1 VTRLNRS
8 LPDELELPWPKWERT
23 GFALAVL
30 GLSIF
35 YLWTLGRPSLWLD
48 EAWEANYYVGI
59 TDAPWYNRPILYMG
73 IVRVLATVFGHSE
86 LVLRLLPC
94 AAGIAAVAGTYVLAR
109 GWLGRDRAVL
119 AAGLLSIAPPFLLA
133 AHQLKHYTLDA
144 LATVALLYAYE
155 RFRRSTGSRALV
167 AYVAVAVV
175 SFGLSFTSPFV
186 VAAIAAI
193 EVARRRGDLRGT
205 TPFVAATAV
214 AAVVFFILFAV
225 FYARGPA
232 DSLLVEY
239 FDTAYAPAAAP
250 MQLPSWLVGQT
261 VNVLRELTGVSS
273 GLVVVLFLV
282 AGIGSTAR
290 VPSATLAAFLP
301 VVALINVGASA
312 FRLYPYGVVR
322 LSVYIAPVVCMLL
335 AAGIGLLLPRD
346 RRPWLAYVA
355 VVAVLYALFY
365 PALTGARPYLS
376 TGWRTEHIR
385 DLVRTLAEEHVEGE
399 ALYVNEDAG
408 PAFRFYWVGNGR
420 QVEGEEIV
428 WAGRLARDPS
438 LHAPEIAELSERFD
452 AFWALFSH
460 IDPHELRA
468 LRAMLLESYECD
480 RSWVERDA
488 RLEHYRRAEALPE
501 PAPVPPIEGLSEGD
515 SGTSGEGP

>member
-1 VTRLNRS
+1 VIRVDRT
-8 LPDELELPWPKWERT
+8 LPDKLELPWPKWERV

-30 GLSIF
+30 GLSVF

-59 TDAPWYNRPILYMG
+59 TDAPWYNRPVLYMG
-73 IVRVLATVFGHSE
+73 IVRVLAAVFGHSE

-94 AAGIAAVAGTYVLAR
+94 VAGVAAVAGTYVLAR
-109 GWLGRDRAVL
+109 GWLGRERAVL
-119 AAGLLSIAPPFLLA
+119 AAGLLSLAPPFLLA

-155 RFRRSTGSRALV
+155 RFRRGPGARALV
-167 AYVAVAVV
+167 VYVVVAVV

-193 EVARRRGDLRGT
+193 EVARRRGDLRGAA
-205 TPFVAATAV
+205 PFVVATAV
-214 AAVVFFILFAV
+214 AAVAFVIVYAT

-250 MQLPSWLVGQT
+250 TQLPSWLVGQS
-261 VNVLRELTGVSS
+261 VDVLRELTGVSS
-273 GLVVVLFLV
+273 GLVLLLLLA
-282 AGIGSTAR
+282 AGLGATAR
-290 VPSATLAAFLP
+290 VPSTTLAAFLP
-301 VVALINVGASA
+301 VVASINVAASA

-322 LSVYIAPVVCMLL
+322 LSVYLAPVVCMLL

-346 RRPWLAYVA
+346 RRSWLSYVA
-355 VVAVLYALFY
+355 VAAVLYALFY
-365 PALTGARPYLS
+365 PNLAGARPYLS

-385 DLVRTLAEEHVEGE
+385 DLVRTLAEEHVHGEGV
-399 ALYVNEDAG
+399 YINEDAES
-408 PAFRFYWVGNGR
+408 AFRFYWVGNGR
-420 QVEGEEIV
+420 RVEGEEIV

-438 LHAPEIAELSERFD
+438 LHAPELAELSERFET
-452 AFWALFSH
+452 FWALFSH
-460 IDPHELRA
+460 IDPGELRA
-468 LRAMLLESYECD
+468 LREMLLEHYECE
-480 RSWVERDA
+480 RSLVEGDA
-488 RLEHYRRAEALPE
+488 RLERYRRTETPPE
-501 PAPVPPIEGLSEGD
+501 SGMAPESER
-515 SGTSGEGP
+515 